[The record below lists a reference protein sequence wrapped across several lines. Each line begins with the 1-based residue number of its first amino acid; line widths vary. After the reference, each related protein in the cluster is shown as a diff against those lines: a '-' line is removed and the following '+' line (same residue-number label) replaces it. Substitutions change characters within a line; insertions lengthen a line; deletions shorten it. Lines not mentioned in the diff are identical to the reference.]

1 MYLWVKAL
9 HLIFVVSWIAGLLIY
24 PRYKLHQLRSQ
35 PGEAL
40 FDTMQEAAKKLR
52 RIILAPSIA
61 AVWILGLTLVAL
73 NPAVAS
79 GKWFMMKMVLVIAI
93 SAMHGMLLRIGRA
106 IDEGNSNFSM
116 TRLKVINEVP
126 FVLFAI
132 IAVLVIVQPF

>member
-40 FDTMQEAAKKLR
+40 FDTMQKASKKLR
-52 RIILAPSIA
+52 KIILEPSIA
-61 AVWILGLTLVAL
+61 AVWILGLALVAL

-79 GKWFMMKMVLVIAI
+79 GKWFMVKMVLVIAI
-93 SAMHGMLLRIGRA
+93 SAMHGMLLRIGRT

-116 TRLKVINEVP
+116 TRLKVINEIP